1 MLTACMLPLRMLGLL
16 LLMLSLCDAHSICPD
31 ELNPLT
37 LDVPKV
43 IMNYGESVEVNCS
56 STEEDH
62 DGIYW
67 RIGNKDSEH
76 LQDSFISQSVS
87 LSEWNVTAECKI
99 NLNETHEC
107 SKQLEITIYQNPTVN
122 VFSINTA
129 VEGKL
134 YGLQCDIGDVA
145 PVQKLKVTW
154 YKNNQTIRIE
164 NFTNTTKTPVS
175 ESSTLSVDISRADN
189 GAEFRCEAQLDFG
202 QHGPQLPV
210 HSDKLIVSVEYAPE
224 FKNTTEH
231 VVVYEGENVTL
242 NCDAEGQPKPTFHWT
257 HDGKKLSDTKDLN
270 IIRVNTNT
278 KYNCSAKNYLGN
290 ITKEFHVYVSPRNI
304 QRAPAIITTPE
315 PSKPRDA
322 HSICPDELNPLTLDV
337 PKVIMNY
344 GESVEVNC
352 SSTEEDHDGIYWRI
366 GNKDS
371 EHLQDSFI
379 SQSVS
384 LSEWNVTAECKINL
398 NETHECSKQLEITIY
413 QNPTVN
419 VLSINT
425 AVEGKLYGLQC
436 DIGDVAPVQK
446 LKVTWYKNNQTI
458 RIENFTNTTKTPVSE
473 SSTLSVDIS
482 RADNGAEFRCEAQLD
497 FGQNGPQ
504 LPVHSDKLIVSV
516 EYAPEF
522 KNTTEHVVVYEG
534 ENVTLNCDAEG
545 QPKPTFHWTHDGKKL
560 SDTNDLNIIRVNTNT
575 KYNCSAK
582 NYLGNITKEFHVYVS
597 PRNIQRAPAIITTP
611 EPSKPRGCPL
621 VLKPAKTVVRF
632 GDPASINCSTS
643 ATGIIS
649 VGWEATSG
657 ARITNGSAVH
667 WSVDKVEDWNINL
680 SCYLNYEENGMDHQC
695 SVKPDITVYK
705 TPDIVSLSAVN
716 PGPVMEGTEHRL
728 KCDIINV
735 TPSQKLNVTWYRGTD
750 ILHRDIL
757 DKMSMNPVNMSSI
770 FKFTAERDY
779 NGANFRCE
787 AVLNLGP
794 NGPELVHIVTSS
806 PYTAVVQYKPLI
818 KDCPN
823 HLTGVE
829 HEFSLEKSPCQADGN
844 PLPIFLWKYDGKMI
858 NANEPLTR
866 TQSGIYT
873 AEVSNSLGKSNTSV
887 HITIEYGPKFTC
899 NDHYEVQVNSTLQCE
914 LEGNPKPDIKW
925 LKDGKM
931 MASPWRW
938 TKYDSGYY
946 SLSATNKHGNQ
957 TLKLYIDVLFAP
969 EINEGPYSKEVNLHG
984 NVTLNCSAEGNPR
997 PIVYWNYATAAN
1009 VWNTTRGHMKSIII
1023 TGATYTNAGVYIC
1036 VATNKVGSVKSNFT
1050 LTMKGER
1057 VFPLKFIWW
1066 LLIGLIVI
1074 LVFIVIVYKRW
1085 KKHGRYSFIPHK
1097 DNDGSDI
1104 PMSPQ
1109 SNGANDRV

>member
-16 LLMLSLCDAHSICPD
+16 LLMLSLC
-31 ELNPLT
+31 
-37 LDVPKV
+37 
-43 IMNYGESVEVNCS
+43 
-56 STEEDH
+56 
-62 DGIYW
+62 
-67 RIGNKDSEH
+67 
-76 LQDSFISQSVS
+76 
-87 LSEWNVTAECKI
+87 
-99 NLNETHEC
+99 
-107 SKQLEITIYQNPTVN
+107 
-122 VFSINTA
+122 
-129 VEGKL
+129 
-134 YGLQCDIGDVA
+134 
-145 PVQKLKVTW
+145 
-154 YKNNQTIRIE
+154 
-164 NFTNTTKTPVS
+164 
-175 ESSTLSVDISRADN
+175 
-189 GAEFRCEAQLDFG
+189 
-202 QHGPQLPV
+202 
-210 HSDKLIVSVEYAPE
+210 
-224 FKNTTEH
+224 
-231 VVVYEGENVTL
+231 
-242 NCDAEGQPKPTFHWT
+242 
-257 HDGKKLSDTKDLN
+257 
-270 IIRVNTNT
+270 
-278 KYNCSAKNYLGN
+278 
-290 ITKEFHVYVSPRNI
+290 
-304 QRAPAIITTPE
+304 
-315 PSKPRDA
+315 DA

-458 RIENFTNTTKTPVSE
+458 RIENFTNTTKTPV
-473 SSTLSVDIS
+473 
-482 RADNGAEFRCEAQLD
+482 N
-497 FGQNGPQ
+497 
-504 LPVHSDKLIVSV
+504 KLIVSV

-643 ATGIIS
+643 AT
-649 VGWEATSG
+649 
-657 ARITNGSAVH
+657 
-667 WSVDKVEDWNINL
+667 
-680 SCYLNYEENGMDHQC
+680 
-695 SVKPDITVYK
+695 
-705 TPDIVSLSAVN
+705 
-716 PGPVMEGTEHRL
+716 
-728 KCDIINV
+728 
-735 TPSQKLNVTWYRGTD
+735 
-750 ILHRDIL
+750 
-757 DKMSMNPVNMSSI
+757 
-770 FKFTAERDY
+770 
-779 NGANFRCE
+779 
-787 AVLNLGP
+787 GP